1 MILDVCKGR
10 KTTYDIRTRRERL
23 ATSNDIKMGRGEAVT
38 QRTLDPLFGGSNPP
52 APAKNPYIVLSI
64 SYIVLKKIRNEDT
77 DENIANRRIWTYST
91 NQV

>member
-1 MILDVCKGR
+1 MKG
-10 KTTYDIRTRRERL
+10 KTTYDIRNTIYELDTRL
-23 ATSNDIKMGRGEAVT
+23 GRGEAVT

-52 APAKNPYIVLSI
+52 APAIQKLYV
-64 SYIVLKKIRNEDT
+64 VLKKIKNEDS